1 MHHLRIQPSE
11 VESLPY
17 YEYFYIVKE
26 LSDMLKEQQKGNQK
40 QEDMM
45 NDRMDG
51 MKSSM
56 PKMPNMNNLGN
67 MKAPAVKMPKF

>member
-26 LSDMLKEQQKGNQK
+26 LSTMLKEQQKGQQRQDEAQSEQMAN
-40 QEDMM
+40 
-45 NDRMDG
+45 
-51 MKSSM
+51 MKSQM
-56 PKMPNMNNLGN
+56 PKMPNMNSFKPSS
-67 MKAPAVKMPKF
+67 MKMPKF

>member
-26 LSDMLKEQQKGNQK
+26 LSEMLKDQQKGNAK
-40 QEDMM
+40 QEESM
-45 NDRMDG
+45 NEKMSD
-51 MKSSM
+51 MKSQV
-56 PKMPNMNNLGN
+56 PKIPNMNS
-67 MKAPAVKMPKF
+67 MKTPSIKMPKF

>member
-26 LSDMLKEQQKGNQK
+26 LSEMLKEQQKGNTK
-40 QEDMM
+40 QEDSM
-45 NDRMDG
+45 NEKMDS
-51 MKSSM
+51 MKSQT
-56 PKMPNMNNLGN
+56 PKMPNM
-67 MKAPAVKMPKF
+67 KVPSIKMPKF

>member
-26 LSDMLKEQQKGNQK
+26 LSEMLKEQQKGNSK
-40 QEDMM
+40 QEESM
-45 NDRMDG
+45 NEQMSD

-56 PKMPNMNNLGN
+56 PKMPNMNS
-67 MKAPAVKMPKF
+67 MKAPSIKMPKF

>member
-26 LSDMLKEQQKGNQK
+26 LSEMLKEQQKGNTK
-40 QEDMM
+40 QEESM
-45 NDRMDG
+45 NEKMDS
-51 MKSSM
+51 MKSQM
-56 PKMPNMNNLGN
+56 PKMPNMGS
-67 MKAPAVKMPKF
+67 MKAPSIKMPKF

>member
-26 LSDMLKEQQKGNQK
+26 LSTMLKEQQKGQQK
-40 QEDMM
+40 QDDAQAEQMA
-45 NDRMDG
+45 N
-51 MKSSM
+51 MKSQM
-56 PKMPNMNNLGN
+56 PKMPNMNSFKPSA
-67 MKAPAVKMPKF
+67 MKMPKF